1 MFRIRLFVVLL
12 IIFVLPLALLGEKYA
27 VADLKP
33 VGVNQSLAD
42 AVVTLLRGD
51 LSSYDNITLVELTK
65 KFVIEDKESA
75 AQLGFNVK
83 AQKVVY
89 GSISKLGG
97 KYIISVNVVDV
108 SSHNIVYQD
117 RIAAASAEDLDIT
130 SKRLA
135 KSIATGKKV
144 EKTAEI
150 GKITEEETKE
160 PRRRR
165 NFHTVGGKFGW
176 GFPIGGESYGGT
188 SALMG
193 GDAIYWYETK
203 NVIVEFSTGF
213 NITPITA
220 SVDFD
225 TATTEEEATINAFEF
240 TYAQISMY
248 YLFSKEDICPY
259 AGGGIGLR
267 NLMIT
272 QDNPGYWDDYTES
285 AFGMGLNINGGVIAF
300 RTYDFRV
307 FLDGS
312 YSLNFANLKTFGGP
326 HHAFKISVGVTY
338 KKEMGGGGC
347 GGGGCGGGGCL

>member
-1 MFRIRLFVVLL
+1 MFRTRLFVVLL
-12 IIFVLPLALLGEKYA
+12 IVFVLPVALLGEKYA
-27 VADLKP
+27 VCDLKP
-33 VGVNQSLAD
+33 VGVSVSLAD
-42 AVVTLLRGD
+42 AVVTLLRSD
-51 LSSYDNITLVELTK
+51 LSSYKNITLVELTEK
-65 KFVIEDKESA
+65 VVIEDKESA
-75 AQLGFNVK
+75 AELGFKAK

-89 GSISKLGG
+89 GTISKLGE
-97 KYIISVNVVDV
+97 KYIISANVVDV

-117 RIAAASAEDLDIT
+117 RIAASSAEDLDIT

-144 EKTAEI
+144 EATAEI

-176 GFPIGGESYGGT
+176 GFPIGSDSYGGA

-193 GDAIYWYETK
+193 GDFIYWYETQ
-203 NVIVEFSTGF
+203 NVIAEFAFNATMTPLST
-213 NITPITA
+213 
-220 SVDFD
+220 SYEFD
-225 TATTEEEATINAFEF
+225 TTQTEEATITAAEV
-240 TYAQISMY
+240 TYGQLSLL

-272 QDNPGYWDDYTES
+272 DERVGGKTES
-285 AFGMGLNINGGVIAF
+285 AFGMGLNVNGGIIAF

-307 FLDGS
+307 FLDAS

-326 HHAFKISVGVTY
+326 HHAFKIAVGVTY
-338 KKEMGGGGC
+338 KKEMGGGGGC

>member
-1 MFRIRLFVVLL
+1 MFRTRLFAVLF
-12 IIFVLPLALLGEKYA
+12 IVFVLPLALLGEKYA

-33 VGVNQSLAD
+33 VGVSSSLAD
-42 AVVTLLRGD
+42 AVVTLLRSD
-51 LSSYDNITLVELTK
+51 LSSYSNITLAEVKEK
-65 KFVIEDKESA
+65 IVVEDKESA
-75 AQLGFNVK
+75 AQLGFNAK

-160 PRRRR
+160 PRRRK
-165 NFHTVGGKFGW
+165 NFHTIGGKFGW
-176 GFPIGGESYGGT
+176 GFPIGSDSYGGT
-188 SALMG
+188 SSLMG
-193 GDAIYWYETK
+193 GDFIYWYEIP
-203 NVIVEFSTGF
+203 NVILEFSFGGYM
-213 NITPITA
+213 TPMSTSISFA
-220 SVDFD
+220 ED
-225 TATTEEEATINAFEF
+225 TTEDATISVMEA
-240 TYAQISMY
+240 TYAQLSLL
-248 YLFSKEDICPY
+248 YLFSKEDIAPY
-259 AGGGIGLR
+259 AGGGIGMR
-267 NLMIT
+267 NLLIT
-272 QDNPGYWDDYTES
+272 QDNPGFYDDRTES
-285 AFGMGLNINGGVIAF
+285 AFGMGLTVNGGVIAF

-307 FLDGS
+307 FLDAS
-312 YSLNFANLKTFGGP
+312 YSLNFANLDYFGGP
-326 HHAFKISVGVTY
+326 HHAFKIAIGLTY